1 MCSLGYCYM
10 GSPIQRT
17 SIHREMHVCIILLRP
32 LLLVLLLFISR
43 FISGLGCRYTRSVRK
58 NGMWMWS
65 SETAWTVLH
74 HIIQY
79 THYTYTLISFTTEK
93 KITLSTDATATAIV
107 AAAFAVAMIS
117 HAFDAQV
124 STDKMNI
131 SNLCVFFSSSPV
143 CLFVCLFV
151 LLAISEVFCSS
162 GKFEYSI
169 YQHAKRFVAFN
180 SEILAFC
187 FELIHL
193 SMRLNDCEIRL
204 SRFHTIFDT
213 NIPLMWLSNT
223 MKLRNRAERKKER
236 GGEEC

>member
-1 MCSLGYCYM
+1 M
-10 GSPIQRT
+10 GSPIQHT
-17 SIHREMHVCIILLRP
+17 SMRREMHACIILLRP
-32 LLLVLLLFISR
+32 LLLVLSLFISR
-43 FISGLGCRYTRSVRK
+43 FISGFGCRCTRSALK
-58 NGMWMWS
+58 NGMPMWS

-143 CLFVCLFV
+143 CLFVCLFCWQFPKFFVHLANLNIQYINMQNV
-151 LLAISEVFCSS
+151 LSHSTRRFWPFVSS
-162 GKFEYSI
+162 WFI
-169 YQHAKRFVAFN
+169 YRWDWMIAR
-180 SEILAFC
+180 
-187 FELIHL
+187 
-193 SMRLNDCEIRL
+193 
-204 SRFHTIFDT
+204 
-213 NIPLMWLSNT
+213 
-223 MKLRNRAERKKER
+223 
-236 GGEEC
+236 